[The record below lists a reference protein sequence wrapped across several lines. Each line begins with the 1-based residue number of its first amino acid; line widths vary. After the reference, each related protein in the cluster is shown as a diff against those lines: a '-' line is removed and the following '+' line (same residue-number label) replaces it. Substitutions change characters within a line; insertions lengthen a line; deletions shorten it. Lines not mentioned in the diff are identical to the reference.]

1 MLMVFVLSA
10 FCAVYVVACGW
21 FTVWVRCVC
30 FVNVRVLWFAL
41 MFVAGYLLD
50 LWLLLMICLLYV
62 GLDLLASR
70 FLLWLFRFGV

>member
-1 MLMVFVLSA
+1 MLLLAVGLQFGCGVFALLMCV
-10 FCAVYVVACGW
+10 FCG
-21 FTVWVRCVC
+21 
-30 FVNVRVLWFAL
+30 FVL

-50 LWLLLMICLLYV
+50 LWLLLMVCLLYV